1 MRKVPLRRA
10 VMATVL
16 LSTVATSGCFGSF
29 PLVRKLY
36 TYNKGLS
43 GKWVQELF
51 FLATGVLLPVYGVAG
66 LIDVVILNSQEFW
79 TGKSSVASGP
89 ETSTKVLT
97 RGNVTITQIMTKLAD
112 AKTMVLEE
120 RVDGVLKSRTTVH
133 QPNGAPVV
141 SVETVYSN
149 GTTEKRTLT
158 ADEAGKLVIA
168 SSNGTRRVL
177 SESEVASLSARFGSL
192 ESSRV
197 AVTR

>member
-36 TYNKGLS
+36 NYNKS
-43 GKWVQELF
+43 FSSDKWMQELF

-66 LIDVVILNSQEFW
+66 LIDVLILNSQEFW

-89 ETSTKVLT
+89 ETSTKVLV
-97 RGNVTITQIMTKLAD
+97 RGNVTITQTMTRLAD
-112 AKTMVLEE
+112 ARTMVLEE
-120 RVDGVLKSRTTVH
+120 KVDGVFRSRTTMH
-133 QPNGAPVV
+133 QPKGASVV
-141 SVETVYSN
+141 TVETVYAD
-149 GTTEKRTLT
+149 GKVEKKSLT
-158 ADEAGKLVIA
+158 ATEAGALVI

-177 SESEVASLSARFGSL
+177 SDSEVATLSARIANL
-192 ESSRV
+192 EARV
-197 AVTR
+197 AAAR